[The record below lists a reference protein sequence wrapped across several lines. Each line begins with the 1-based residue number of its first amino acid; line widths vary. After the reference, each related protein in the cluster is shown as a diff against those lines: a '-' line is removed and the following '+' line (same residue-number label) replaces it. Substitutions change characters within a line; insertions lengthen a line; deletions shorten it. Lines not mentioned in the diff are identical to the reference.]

1 MPLLF
6 IFTRMSQSIKGKI
19 DETELIARLKLQ
31 EKIALQYLYDHYSSA
46 IYGVVL
52 RIVQDEKVAE
62 EVLQDAF
69 MKVWNNINSYDPNK
83 GRLFTWM
90 LNISRNLAIDKIRSK
105 EIKKANKTYD
115 IEDNVYQL
123 EGEYLIHQNVDG
135 IGLKEVLVKLR
146 DEEKVLVEAIYF
158 KGYTQAEISKKLDV
172 PLGTVKTRLRMALI
186 KLRKELGVE

>member
-1 MPLLF
+1 
-6 IFTRMSQSIKGKI
+6 MSQSIQGKL

-31 EKIALQYLYDHYSSA
+31 EKMALQYLYDHYSSA

-52 RIVQDEKVAE
+52 RVVQDEKVAE

-123 EGEYLIHQNVDG
+123 ESEYLIHQNVDG
-135 IGLKEVLVKLR
+135 IGLKEVLIKLR

-158 KGYTQAEISKKLDV
+158 NGYTQAEISKKLDV
-172 PLGTVKTRLRMALI
+172 PLGTVKTRLRMALV

>member
-1 MPLLF
+1 MS
-6 IFTRMSQSIKGKI
+6 IFTKMSQSIQGKL

-31 EKIALQYLYDHYSSA
+31 EKMALQYLYDHYSSA

-52 RIVQDEKVAE
+52 RVVQDEKVAE

-123 EGEYLIHQNVDG
+123 ESEYLIHQNVDG
-135 IGLKEVLVKLR
+135 IGLKEVLIKLR

-158 KGYTQAEISKKLDV
+158 NGYTQAEISKKLDV
-172 PLGTVKTRLRMALI
+172 PLGTVKTRLRMALV